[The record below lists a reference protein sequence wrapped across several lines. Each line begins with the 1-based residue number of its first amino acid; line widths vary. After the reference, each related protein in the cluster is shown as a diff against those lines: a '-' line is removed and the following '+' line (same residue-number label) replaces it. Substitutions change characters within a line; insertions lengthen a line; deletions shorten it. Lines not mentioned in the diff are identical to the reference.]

1 MKRLPSQIGFQ
12 CFPRKFKLLRGLAQ
26 AVMKRVRNL
35 TYVGA
40 VCAFVY
46 LSHSVWQEPLVLTG
60 WLAYSSPPVVLRA
73 FVYLCLGTVS
83 YLPLNP
89 VFVRLGCCSKIPQ
102 AGWLK
107 PQKFASCQFWR
118 LEVWDWGVSRSD
130 FFWGLFLCPHM
141 DFPVVYLCPH
151 LLIFKGISHIGL
163 GCGII
168 LNGLILTSLSLSRC
182 SLQIQSYSEVLGGR
196 ASTMSYFSTT
206 SWE

>member
-89 VFVRLGCCSKIPQ
+89 VFVRLGCCIKIPQ

-118 LEVWDWGVSRSD
+118 LEVWDWGVSRSV
-130 FFWGLFLCPHM
+130 LFKNQKGSNCFRSFSWLLRGHL
-141 DFPVVYLCPH
+141 FPVTSHHQHFIHDCIQ
-151 LLIFKGISHIGL
+151 IF
-163 GCGII
+163 
-168 LNGLILTSLSLSRC
+168 
-182 SLQIQSYSEVLGGR
+182 
-196 ASTMSYFSTT
+196 SYFKDTIVCSAHPNGITFI
-206 SWE
+206 